1 MQKKLTPI
9 QYNQNI
15 KLFFDYKQNKS
26 KNLTPDKNY
35 IFKKIKSIKE
45 NKKIKI
51 NINNNSKIFEKF
63 NSEEEKTNEAKNKNN
78 LDERRKRNYYK
89 FNPLSLTNKNTEII
103 SDYNK
108 NVRVRHVSGLSFN
121 NPITNNYL
129 EEINQLQKD
138 NTTDSRFNKYFQLHN
153 IKNSKNK
160 IKNYNFK
167 SNYMINNIKKHLNK
181 NHFYNTIDNN
191 FNKENDKNSLNYQ
204 SSVTGQTTCRKHY
217 LNH

>member
-1 MQKKLTPI
+1 M
-9 QYNQNI
+9 
-15 KLFFDYKQNKS
+15 
-26 KNLTPDKNY
+26 
-35 IFKKIKSIKE
+35 
-45 NKKIKI
+45 
-51 NINNNSKIFEKF
+51 
-63 NSEEEKTNEAKNKNN
+63 
-78 LDERRKRNYYK
+78 
-89 FNPLSLTNKNTEII
+89 SLTNKNTEII

-129 EEINQLQKD
+129 EEINQLKKD

-191 FNKENDKNSLNYQ
+191 FNKENDKNSLNYNP
-204 SSVTGQTTCRKHY
+204 SVTINNMNYNLNLYQPKIY
-217 LNH
+217 LSTLYSENQRGNNKFFYNKNKTMLNKGKIIKKDNSKSKKFFDKIMKENKNITFKNNTLKTK